1 MIKLM
6 GRHSGYIAM
15 QASLN
20 HTEVDFCLIPE
31 NPYQLNGPNGLY
43 AQVHAKMQ
51 EKGYVII
58 VVAEGAEEGLI
69 DPSERFT
76 KVEQRDGSGNLKLDD
91 IGLALKN
98 KLVDAMFEK
107 YNLKVTLK
115 YVDPTYAIRSV
126 PANAAD
132 TIRCAKLAEN
142 AVHGAFAGFT
152 AFSTGIVRN
161 SVVWIPIKTINQAG
175 VNKISVFNR
184 TWQRLLSSIGQKNMV
199 NPEF

>member
-1 MIKLM
+1 
-6 GRHSGYIAM
+6 M

-31 NPYQLNGPNGLY
+31 NPFQLNGPNGLY
-43 AQVHAKMQ
+43 AQVHAKILK
-51 EKGYVII
+51 KGYVII

-69 DPSERFT
+69 DPTERFT

-91 IGLALKN
+91 IGLALKG
-98 KLVDAMFEK
+98 KLVNVMQEK

-184 TWQRLLSSIGQKNMV
+184 TWQRLLMSIGQKNMV
-199 NPEF
+199 NTEFQHAAWEKIHKDE